1 MAAAVWKIAPALAFG
16 NAVVFKP
23 ANPVPASAWA
33 LTEILSRQGLPGG
46 TFNLILG
53 SGSSI
58 GDTLTHSPDIDAV
71 SFTGS
76 LEVGRR
82 VASATAA
89 NLVKCQ
95 LEMGVQNA
103 LIVAADADLD
113 LAVDTAFASAYS
125 GTGQKCT
132 PVRA

>member
-1 MAAAVWKIAPALAFG
+1 MEDRASPGLRQCGRIQAGQSSAGKRLGAYRNSQPTG
-16 NAVVFKP
+16 
-23 ANPVPASAWA
+23 SAWRYVQPD
-33 LTEILSRQGLPGG
+33 SGLGQQHRR
-46 TFNLILG
+46 
-53 SGSSI
+53 
-58 GDTLTHSPDIDAV
+58 DTLTHSPDIDAV

-82 VASATAA
+82 VAGATAA

-95 LEMGVQNA
+95 LEMGSKNA

-113 LAVDTAFASAYS
+113 LAVDAAFAGAYS

-132 PVRA
+132 ASSRA